1 MILCRALE
9 SKHNNQSERT
19 LCFEAVS
26 LVPISESIY
35 FDFIGKIKNQKFLK
49 HFEFLLFL

>member
-1 MILCRALE
+1 MILFRELE
-9 SKHNNQSERT
+9 SNHGNQRERT
-19 LCFEAVS
+19 LCFEDVS
-26 LVPISESIY
+26 LVQISESIY